1 MPGEMS
7 LCIWDVEH
15 GACTTL
21 AHRLNGSFGR
31 LAMIDS
37 GDASDW
43 RPSTYIRHG
52 MGRTRLDYLFVT
64 NADQDH
70 LSDLHGLWETGIDI
84 GVLHRNPDP
93 PPAALRGIK
102 LQGGSLTKDI
112 ERYLSIHESYN
123 QPAVEPFNAH
133 MGGITARTFYNSYP
147 AFTDTN
153 NLSCAVFV
161 AYAGFKILFP
171 GDLER
176 PGWLALL
183 ARADFLDE
191 LAGIDVLVAAHHG
204 HKSGYCAEVFDHCQP
219 RVVVMSDKAIVDDPQ
234 KMANA
239 YHYQVAKNHPNGVYV
254 STTSKRRHVLTTRRD
269 GHIEFIVLDNGDF
282 EIHTEYHG

>member
-1 MPGEMS
+1 MPGELS
-7 LCIWDVEH
+7 LCIWNVEH

-21 AHRLNGSFGR
+21 AHRLNGAFGR

-43 RPSTYIRHG
+43 RPSRHIRHG
-52 MGRTRLDYLFVT
+52 MGRNRLDYLFIT

-70 LSDLHGLWETGIDI
+70 LSDLHGLWEAGIDI

-93 PPAALRGIK
+93 SPEVLRSIK
-102 LQGGSLTKDI
+102 LQGGPLTNDI
-112 ERYLSIHESYN
+112 ERYLSIHAGYI
-123 QPAVEPFNAH
+123 QPVAEPFDNY
-133 MGGITARTFYNSYP
+133 MGGITARTYFNSYP

-153 NLSCAVFV
+153 NLSCAVFI

-183 ARADFLDE
+183 SRADFLAE
-191 LAGIDVLVAAHHG
+191 LAGIDVLVASHHG
-204 HKSGYCAEVFDHCQP
+204 RESGYCAEVFDHCKPQA
-219 RVVVMSDKAIVDDPQ
+219 VVMSDKAIMHDTQ
-234 KMANA
+234 QMARA

-254 STTSKRRHVLTTRRD
+254 STTNKLRHVLTTRRD
-269 GHIEFIVLDNGDF
+269 GHIEFIVRDNGSF
-282 EIHTEYHG
+282 TIHTEYQG